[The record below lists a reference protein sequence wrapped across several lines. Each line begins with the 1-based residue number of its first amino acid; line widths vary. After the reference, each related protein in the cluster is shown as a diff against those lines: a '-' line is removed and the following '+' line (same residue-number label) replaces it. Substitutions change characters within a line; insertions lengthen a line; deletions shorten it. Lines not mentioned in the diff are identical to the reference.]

1 MAAKPFENRIQ
12 NLVYNVD
19 VGIGLRLIKG
29 GLYILFILIVML
41 LYTATQFR
49 GLKDPEAMDNA
60 QLGRNL
66 MTHGRFI
73 TQCVRPASMW
83 YLVKNSSQHKAQ
95 IDAHPDILHAP
106 LWPAVLAAGFKLS
119 GTSFVMRVEMWASR
133 SCGRRDQSAVMASSE
148 ETGRSTIGWP

>member
-1 MAAKPFENRIQ
+1 MAARPFENRIQ

-49 GLKDPEAMDNA
+49 GLKDPEAMDHA

-73 TQCVRPASMW
+73 TQCVRPASMSGRRS
-83 YLVKNSSQHKAQ
+83 LTPQNTMGAPGNSSAAYCRANSKA
-95 IDAHPDILHAP
+95 
-106 LWPAVLAAGFKLS
+106 
-119 GTSFVMRVEMWASR
+119 
-133 SCGRRDQSAVMASSE
+133 
-148 ETGRSTIGWP
+148 